1 MNKRKLGNSRLEVS
15 EIGLGCMGM
24 THAYGPAQDKK
35 EMVKLIREAIQLGC
49 NFFDTAV
56 VYGEDNEKIL
66 GEAIKPYRDD
76 MVIATKFGILGQ
88 SHDSNKPIN
97 ELDSRPETIRKSVEG
112 SLRRLKTD
120 HIDLYYQHRYDPQ
133 RPIEETAGVM
143 QQLID
148 EGKIT
153 HWGMSEVGAEIVE
166 RAHAVCPVTAIQNRY
181 SMMARHYEAL
191 FPTLER
197 LGVGFVSFSPLANG
211 FLSGQYRG
219 TEAFDKVSDYRSVM
233 PQFTREAYEQNQTLL
248 KLLEDLASEKG
259 ASKAQI
265 SLAWMLAKKDW
276 IVPIPGS
283 RNLASLKENAQA
295 ADVTLTA
302 SEAAAIDVA
311 LNAIPMSAVYGGVV
325 TKEKE
330 D

>member
-1 MNKRKLGNSRLEVS
+1 
-15 EIGLGCMGM
+15 
-24 THAYGPAQDKK
+24 
-35 EMVKLIREAIQLGC
+35 
-49 NFFDTAV
+49 
-56 VYGEDNEKIL
+56 
-66 GEAIKPYRDD
+66 
-76 MVIATKFGILGQ
+76 
-88 SHDSNKPIN
+88 
-97 ELDSRPETIRKSVEG
+97 
-112 SLRRLKTD
+112 
-120 HIDLYYQHRYDPQ
+120 
-133 RPIEETAGVM
+133 
-143 QQLID
+143 
-148 EGKIT
+148 
-153 HWGMSEVGAEIVE
+153 
-166 RAHAVCPVTAIQNRY
+166 
-181 SMMARHYEAL
+181 
-191 FPTLER
+191 
-197 LGVGFVSFSPLANG
+197 
-211 FLSGQYRG
+211 
-219 TEAFDKVSDYRSVM
+219 M

-302 SEAAAIDVA
+302 SEAAAIDAA